1 MAKTKPFDEH
11 LAEYEQWFIDSH
23 FVFQSELPA
32 IQKVMPAKCNGIEIG
47 VGSGICIHAGN

>member
-1 MAKTKPFDEH
+1 MAKTNPFDEH